1 MIIDNQVED
10 KKLQNDVNWEAEKFQ
25 LHHQAKLIYMN
36 ILQVKKYYPLIKKE
50 IKKQAK
56 FIHSPLGKAFEK
68 QAKEQVKLI
77 KDLNISGKTN
87 ELKQIERIFP
97 RNLLNDL
104 IRDKMIEILIHKTI
118 LN

>member
-1 MIIDNQVED
+1 MTIDNQVED
-10 KKLQNDVNWEAEKFQ
+10 KKLQNDVNREAEKFLQ
-25 LHHQAKLIYMN
+25 NSSSGKIDIYEYLTDEE
-36 ILQVKKYYPLIKKE
+36 ILPSNQKRKK
-50 IKKQAK
+50 
-56 FIHSPLGKAFEK
+56 KAFEK
-68 QAKEQVKLI
+68 QAKEQVKPI
-77 KDLNISGKTN
+77 KDLNVSGKTN